1 MTGSYVFPPTSIVIK
16 AGDSPNNLKIIGQ
29 TKPQMPG
36 KHRPNT
42 ALPYNVPIKPGKYSY
57 VQIEAQNLQKLPLW
71 HEGKG
76 EKAWVFV
83 DEVFFY

>member
-16 AGDSPNNLKIIGQ
+16 AGDSPKNLKIIGLSN
-29 TKPQMPG
+29 PEIPS

-42 ALPYNVPIKPGKYSY
+42 ALPYTISVKPGKYSY
-57 VQIEAQNLQKLPLW
+57 VEIEAKNLQKLPLW